1 MSCVCEVL
9 SCNSTYEPGR
19 TYHRF
24 PIDPTRRKGWLKILG
39 IKAKDLKTVSAVC
52 SRHFRSKDYE
62 YNKRLFPDAVPCL
75 RLNIVTKKVQS
86 SKNKHGKETSKHLK
100 VNMASKPTFK
110 KQNSKLSTKMKKS
123 SKYMKLES
131 HTNNENHSCIDSK
144 SSRKDFVEHGV
155 NNLSKITK
163 SSTSQGQLEEGELN
177 ITSEEHFHKSF
188 PKEVML
194 TSTIENISQSKL
206 NTRRS
211 LQLNRFHAGTKENKS
226 TGCMYELTP
235 INRSQ
240 LSKYK
245 YCCTEDVV
253 ETSTPFD
260 SSESSQNP
268 RKRTLENS
276 YTESVKKRKPTKQ
289 NILTHSKSSKSTSQR
304 NNSVARLRITG
315 QESLSN
321 SSLSCSLIHIEKT
334 IAEMQNRIRQLE
346 QKSILDEKKIETFK
360 NALIEQRRNDIK
372 TLMDEKE
379 NELLLRMDLLY
390 MDYDPKRICRL
401 CLVLVD
407 KKESLTSLDSHPKNQ
422 ALISLIRNATNIQI
436 ELEDGLPS
444 GICSE
449 CLHQIK
455 RIDWIQRKT
464 HKSNALI
471 KKFVMMRKNLNE
483 SCSTGSSSVNTLG
496 TEKLLLSDN
505 LFDEIEE
512 EEGTDVFKI
521 EDVFSLESSTETIP
535 FDETTIKQEV
545 VSDEEETKE
554 IFVSHLSSDEPVVKH
569 RRERRCKQCQTE
581 FTNSWT
587 WSKHFKYC
595 NRTLQCSECNKRFW
609 NARLFRNHKV
619 RRQSCVCAE
628 SLRYCYDCQIVFRWK
643 WELVFHVFQ
652 HEVEPCDM

>member
-24 PIDPTRRKGWLKILG
+24 PIDPTRRKEWLKILG

-75 RLNIVTKKVQS
+75 RLNIVTKRVQS
-86 SKNKHGKETSKHLK
+86 SKSKHLK
-100 VNMASKPTFK
+100 VNVASKPTFK
-110 KQNSKLSTKMKKS
+110 KQNSKFSTKMKKS
-123 SKYMKLES
+123 AKYVKLES
-131 HTNNENHSCIDSK
+131 LTNNEKRPCIDSK
-144 SSRKDFVEHGV
+144 SSRKDFDEHDV

-163 SSTSQGQLEEGELN
+163 CLTPQGQLEEGELN
-177 ITSEEHFHKSF
+177 ITSENNIHESF
-188 PKEVML
+188 PKETML
-194 TSTIENISQSKL
+194 SNTIENISQSKL

-211 LQLNRFHAGTKENKS
+211 LQLNRFHAGTKENIS
-226 TGCMYELTP
+226 TGCLYGLSP
-235 INRSQ
+235 INRNQ

-245 YCCTEDVV
+245 YCCAENVV
-253 ETSTPFD
+253 KTSTPIH
-260 SSESSQNP
+260 SSESSKNP
-268 RKRTLENS
+268 HKRTLEHS
-276 YTESVKKRKPTKQ
+276 CPESVKKRKATKQ
-289 NILTHSKSSKSTSQR
+289 NILSRSKNSKSTSQR
-304 NNSVARLRITG
+304 NNSVARLRIAT
-315 QESLSN
+315 EDNISN
-321 SSLSCSLIHIEKT
+321 SELSCSIIRIEKT
-334 IAEMQNRIRQLE
+334 IAEMQNRIRHLE
-346 QKSILDEKKIETFK
+346 QKSILDQKKIETFK

-422 ALISLIRNATNIQI
+422 ALISLIRSATNIQI

-449 CLHQIK
+449 CLHQMK

-464 HKSNALI
+464 RKSNTLI

-483 SCSTGSSSVNTLG
+483 NCSTGSSSMNTLG

-521 EDVFSLESSTETIP
+521 EDVFSLESSTESIP

-545 VSDEEETKE
+545 LSDEEEAKE
-554 IFVSHLSSDEPVVKH
+554 DFMSHLSSVEPVVPV
-569 RRERRCKQCQTE
+569 RRKRICRQCQTK

-587 WSKHFKYC
+587 WIKHFKYC
-595 NRTLQCSECNKRFW
+595 NGTFQCSECNKRFW
-609 NARLFRNHKV
+609 NARLFRIHKV
-619 RRQSCVCAE
+619 RRQSCVCDE

-643 WELVFHVFQ
+643 WELVFHVFR
-652 HEVEPCDM
+652 HGLEPCDA